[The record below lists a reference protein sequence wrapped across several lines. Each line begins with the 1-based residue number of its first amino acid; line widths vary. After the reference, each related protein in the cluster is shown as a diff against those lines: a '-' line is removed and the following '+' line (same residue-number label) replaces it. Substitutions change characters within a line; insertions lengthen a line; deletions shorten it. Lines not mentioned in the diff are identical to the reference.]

1 MKPLPRTVIALGV
14 VSLLTDMSSEMIYP
28 LLPVFVAATL
38 GGGAVSIGLIEGI
51 AEATASLVK
60 LASGILS
67 DRMARRKWML
77 VVGYGLAGSVRPLI
91 GLARAWPVVLFIRF
105 GDRVGKGLRGPPR
118 DAIIADAVDQDAR
131 GRAFGLHRAMDHA
144 GAVVG
149 PLCAFGLLAIG
160 LESRQIFFAA
170 AVPAAAVIIV
180 LLVAVREPPRAPAAA
195 GAPRPP
201 LRLIDLRGLGGDFRR
216 LLIALVTFALASSTD
231 AFLLYR
237 MSQAGIDTAGLALVW
252 SMHHVVKVAAAYLGG
267 AASDRWRRRRAFLF
281 ASWIGYA
288 AVYAIF
294 AALSSAAALIAVFMV
309 YGVFIAAPEA
319 VEKAWVADLVP
330 RDRRGAAFG
339 WMQAGVG
346 LAALPASLVFG
357 VIWWAAGPAAAFLS
371 GSALAILAAL
381 LVTRVGQAPGDNT
394 DRDANAD
401 PGRGADS
408 RPPSRD
414 GAARVGAARA
424 FAFIMRRSCAST
436 SSSPSSVPIAPAS
449 SSWSRRP

>member
-60 LASGILS
+60 LASGVLS
-67 DRMARRKWML
+67 DRMARRKWLL
-77 VVGYGLAGSVRPLI
+77 VLGYGLAGSVRPLI
-91 GLARAWPVVLFIRF
+91 ALARAWPVVLLIRF
-105 GDRVGKGLRGPPR
+105 ADRVGKGLRGPPR
-118 DAIIADAVDQDAR
+118 DAIIADAVDADAR

-144 GAVVG
+144 GAVIG
-149 PLCAFGLLAIG
+149 PLCAFALLAIG
-160 LESRQIFFAA
+160 LEARQIFLAA
-170 AVPAAAVIIV
+170 AVPAAAVILV
-180 LLVAVREPPRAPAAA
+180 LLFSVRELPRAVAPAPA
-195 GAPRPP
+195 GATRSP
-201 LRLIDLRGLGGDFRR
+201 LRLVDVRGLGADFRR
-216 LLIALVTFALASSTD
+216 LLVALVTFALASSTD

-252 SMHHVVKVAAAYLGG
+252 SLHHVVKVAAAYAGG
-267 AASDRWRRRRAFLF
+267 TASDRWRRRRAFLA
-281 ASWIGYA
+281 ASWTGYA

-294 AALSSAAALIAVFMV
+294 AAVSSPAALVAVFMV

-330 RDRRGAAFG
+330 AERRGAAFG
-339 WMQAGVG
+339 WMQAAVG

-357 VIWWAAGPAAAFLS
+357 VIWWAAGPSAAFLS

-381 LVTRVGQAPGDNT
+381 LVTRVGQG
-394 DRDANAD
+394 
-401 PGRGADS
+401 G
-408 RPPSRD
+408 
-414 GAARVGAARA
+414 
-424 FAFIMRRSCAST
+424 
-436 SSSPSSVPIAPAS
+436 
-449 SSWSRRP
+449 